1 MLPKSPPIAFDG
13 VFDLTHIAPPDADY
27 RGTRGYADLD
37 RSQIVLRGASAS
49 ADAQSPYRT
58 LTGWRP
64 VRIDE
69 SASFVDSGA
78 L

>member
-1 MLPKSPPIAFDG
+1 MLPKSPPITFDG
-13 VFDLTHIAPPDADY
+13 VFDLTHIAPPDADS

-49 ADAQSPYRT
+49 PAAVPHRS
-58 LTGWRP
+58 LNGWRP

>member
-13 VFDLTHIAPPDADY
+13 VFDLTHIAPADADS

-49 ADAQSPYRT
+49 PAAVPHRS

-69 SASFVDSGA
+69 SASLISSGVIW
-78 L
+78 